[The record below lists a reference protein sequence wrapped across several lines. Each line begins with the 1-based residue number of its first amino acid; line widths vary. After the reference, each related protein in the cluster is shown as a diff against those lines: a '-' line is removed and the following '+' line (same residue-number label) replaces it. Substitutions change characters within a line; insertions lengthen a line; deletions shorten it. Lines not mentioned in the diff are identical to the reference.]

1 MKRAMEGRHA
11 HCRDQPVQRVTGGEA
26 APSVSKALEAAT
38 LADAEEIRAA
48 LRQVMADSG
57 RPLAEGSQ
65 RPNY

>member
-1 MKRAMEGRHA
+1 MIE
-11 HCRDQPVQRVTGGEA
+11 E
-26 APSVSKALEAAT
+26 T